1 MSISVEGGA
10 ATEPRTLFLHSLRYP
25 RAARPS
31 LLPPGARRLDF
42 TFLCQTPDGRGEVN
56 FGREW
61 GLMLMQIFNV
71 NRFVSANPPP
81 ATPPRPALRPG
92 HTGAPLIYAAPQRLR
107 GRVTLAQVVV

>member
-1 MSISVEGGA
+1 M
-10 ATEPRTLFLHSLRYP
+10 PLTLFLHSLRYP

-71 NRFVSANPPP
+71 NRFVSANPTA
-81 ATPPRPALRPG
+81 ATPPRPVLRPG
-92 HTGAPLIYAAPQRLR
+92 HTGAPLILR
-107 GRVTLAQVVV
+107 RPAEAEGPCCARAGHHVSGRGSSLSL